1 MHSLEQMEQSKTMSS
16 KVWEHLLPYAKKE
29 VFLPPGM
36 WYGTWYVWS
45 QKPVYTPPPLDCLYE
60 RPDSPP
66 ISHIPGSTEI
76 YELEWGLHCL
86 GDMFQR
92 T

>member
-1 MHSLEQMEQSKTMSS
+1 MHSLEQMEQSNTMSS

-66 ISHIPGSTEI
+66 LSPLPGPTEKQQVARGGQ
-76 YELEWGLHCL
+76 GLL
-86 GDMFQR
+86 DLF
-92 T
+92 